1 MLWQHGCAAVKWWII
16 VAMSDLVRWL
26 KRRWDYDTDIIDLID
41 TYKDYER
48 TRNGRNATPQA

>member
-1 MLWQHGCAAVKWWII
+1 MRWWII

-41 TYKDYER
+41 IYKDYER
-48 TRNGRNATPQA
+48 TQNGRNAPSASR

>member
-1 MLWQHGCAAVKWWII
+1 MRWYII
-16 VAMSDLVRWL
+16 VALSDLVRWL

-48 TRNGRNATPQA
+48 TRNGRNTTPQAR